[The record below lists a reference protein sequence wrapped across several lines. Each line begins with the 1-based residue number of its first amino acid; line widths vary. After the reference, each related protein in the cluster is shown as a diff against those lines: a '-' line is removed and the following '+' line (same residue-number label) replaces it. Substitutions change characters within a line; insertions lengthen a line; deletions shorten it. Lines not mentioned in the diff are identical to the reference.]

1 MYEDRT
7 FETIL
12 SDAKKEVGNGVQT
25 GEGSLVFTA
34 LAALAYEMQKL
45 YIQLDYVYRQ
55 SHADTADLEELVKI
69 TQDRGIYR
77 KVATYAEVLIE
88 ANCTVPIGSRFSLKS
103 FHYAVSGVINA
114 GKFQYRAACE
124 ESGSGPNG
132 LTGEVTAIDY
142 VDGLEKAEIKEILIS
157 GEDDESRD
165 ALYTRYLQ
173 SFTTES
179 FGGNIAQYKEKVEA
193 IAGVGGCK
201 VEPVWNGPGTVRVI
215 VLSSEFGT
223 CSEYLIKQIQEA
235 AIPSESGRGYGW
247 APIDHA
253 VTIES
258 VDAVRI
264 NVTTKLSYM
273 SGYSWSSVGAAVKEK
288 IAEYLKSI
296 AMEWKNGDETTKST
310 IYISKLQAAVL
321 DVDGVVDI
329 AETTLNSSRANL
341 VLDWNQIPILG
352 EVTTAQ

>member
-7 FETIL
+7 FEAIL
-12 SDAKKEVGNGVQT
+12 SDAKKEAGTGAQT
-25 GEGSLVFTA
+25 GEGTLVYNA
-34 LAALAYEMQKL
+34 LAVLAYEMQKL

-77 KVATYAEVLIE
+77 KAATYAEVMIE

-103 FHYAVSGVINA
+103 FHYAVSEVINA
-114 GKFQYRAACE
+114 GKFQYRAVCE

-165 ALYTRYLQ
+165 ALYMRYLQ

-179 FGGNIAQYKEKVEA
+179 FGGNIAQYKEQVEA

-215 VLSSEFGT
+215 VISSEYGT
-223 CSEYLIKQIQEA
+223 CSEYLVKQIQEA
-235 AIPSESGRGYGW
+235 AVPAENGSGYGF
-247 APIDHA
+247 APIDHI

-258 VDAVRI
+258 VDAIQI
-264 NVTTKLSYM
+264 NVSTKLSYM
-273 SGYSWSSVGAAVKEK
+273 SGYSWSSVGVAVKEK

-296 AMEWKNGDETTKST
+296 AMEWKNGNETTKST
-310 IYISKLQAAVL
+310 IYVSKLQAAVL
-321 DVDGVVDI
+321 DVEGVVDI
-329 AETTLNSSRANL
+329 SETTLNGSGANL
-341 VLDWNQIPILG
+341 VLNWNQIPVVG
-352 EVTTAQ
+352 EVTAQ

>member
-7 FETIL
+7 FEAIL
-12 SDAKKEVGNGVQT
+12 SDAKKEAGTGVQT
-25 GEGSLVFTA
+25 GEGTLVYNA
-34 LAALAYEMQKL
+34 LAVLAYEMQKL

-77 KVATYAEVLIE
+77 KAATYAEVMIE

-103 FHYAVSGVINA
+103 FHYAVSEVINA
-114 GKFQYRAACE
+114 GKFQYRVVCE

-179 FGGNIAQYKEKVEA
+179 FGGNIAQYKEQVEA

-215 VLSSEFGT
+215 VISSEYGT
-223 CSEYLIKQIQEA
+223 CSEYLVKQIQEA
-235 AIPSESGRGYGW
+235 AVPAENGSGYGF
-247 APIDHA
+247 APIDHI
-253 VTIES
+253 VTVES
-258 VDAVRI
+258 VDAIQVNI
-264 NVTTKLSYM
+264 STKLSYM
-273 SGYSWSSVGAAVKEK
+273 SGYSWSSIGAAVKEK

-310 IYISKLQAAVL
+310 IYVSKLQAAVL
-321 DVDGVVDI
+321 DVEGVVDI
-329 AETTLNSSRANL
+329 SETTLNGSGANL
-341 VLDWNQIPILG
+341 VLNWNQIPVVG
-352 EVTTAQ
+352 EVTAQ

>member
-12 SDAKKEVGNGVQT
+12 SDAKKEAGTGVQT
-25 GEGSLVFTA
+25 GEGTLVYNA
-34 LAALAYEMQKL
+34 LAVLAYEMQKL

-77 KVATYAEVLIE
+77 KAATYAEVMIE

-103 FHYAVSGVINA
+103 FHYAVSGAINA
-114 GKFQYRAACE
+114 GKVQYRAVCE

-165 ALYTRYLQ
+165 DLYTRYLQ

-179 FGGNIAQYKEKVEA
+179 FGGNIAQYKEQVEA

-215 VLSSEFGT
+215 VISSEYGT
-223 CSEYLIKQIQEA
+223 CSEYLVKQIQEA
-235 AIPSESGRGYGW
+235 AVPAENGSGYGF
-247 APIDHA
+247 APIDHI
-253 VTIES
+253 VTVES
-258 VDAVRI
+258 VDAIQVNI
-264 NVTTKLSYM
+264 STKLSYM
-273 SGYSWSSVGAAVKEK
+273 SGYSWSSIGAAVKEK

-310 IYISKLQAAVL
+310 IYVSKLQAAVL
-321 DVDGVVDI
+321 DVEGVVDI
-329 AETTLNSSRANL
+329 SETTLNGSGANL
-341 VLDWNQIPILG
+341 VLNWNQIPVVG
-352 EVTTAQ
+352 EVTAQ

>member
-12 SDAKKEVGNGVQT
+12 SDAKKEAGTGVQT
-25 GEGSLVFTA
+25 GEGTLVYNA
-34 LAALAYEMQKL
+34 LAVLAHAMQKL

-77 KVATYAEVLIE
+77 KAATYAEVMIE

-114 GKFQYRAACE
+114 GKFQYRAVCE

-165 ALYTRYLQ
+165 DLYTRYLQ

-179 FGGNIAQYKEKVEA
+179 FGGNIAQYKEQVEA

-215 VLSSEFGT
+215 VISSEYGT
-223 CSEYLIKQIQEA
+223 CSEYLVKQIQEA
-235 AIPSESGRGYGW
+235 AVPAENGSGYGF
-247 APIDHA
+247 APIDHI
-253 VTIES
+253 VTVES
-258 VDAVRI
+258 VDAIQVNI
-264 NVTTKLSYM
+264 STKLSYM
-273 SGYSWSSVGAAVKEK
+273 SGYSWSSIGAAVKEK

-310 IYISKLQAAVL
+310 IYVSKLQAAVL
-321 DVDGVVDI
+321 DVEGVVDI
-329 AETTLNSSRANL
+329 SETTLNGSGANL
-341 VLDWNQIPILG
+341 VLNWNQIPVVG
-352 EVTTAQ
+352 EVTAQ

>member
-25 GEGSLVFTA
+25 GEGSLVFNA

-69 TQDRGIYR
+69 TQDRGI
-77 KVATYAEVLIE
+77 
-88 ANCTVPIGSRFSLKS
+88 LKS

-223 CSEYLIKQIQEA
+223 CS
-235 AIPSESGRGYGW
+235 
-247 APIDHA
+247 
-253 VTIES
+253 
-258 VDAVRI
+258 
-264 NVTTKLSYM
+264 
-273 SGYSWSSVGAAVKEK
+273 
-288 IAEYLKSI
+288 
-296 AMEWKNGDETTKST
+296 
-310 IYISKLQAAVL
+310 
-321 DVDGVVDI
+321 DI
-329 AETTLNSSRANL
+329 
-341 VLDWNQIPILG
+341 
-352 EVTTAQ
+352 

>member
-12 SDAKKEVGNGVQT
+12 SDAKKEAGTGVQT
-25 GEGSLVFTA
+25 GEGTLVYNA
-34 LAALAYEMQKL
+34 LAVLAYEMQKL

-77 KVATYAEVLIE
+77 KAATYAEVMIE

-103 FHYAVSGVINA
+103 FHYAVSGAINA
-114 GKFQYRAACE
+114 GKFQYRAVCE

-165 ALYTRYLQ
+165 DLYTRYLQ

-179 FGGNIAQYKEKVEA
+179 FGGNIAQYKEQVEA

-215 VLSSEFGT
+215 VISSEYGT
-223 CSEYLIKQIQEA
+223 CSEYLVKQIQEA
-235 AIPSESGRGYGW
+235 AVPVENGSGYGF
-247 APIDHA
+247 APIDHI
-253 VTIES
+253 VTVES
-258 VDAVRI
+258 VDAIQVNI
-264 NVTTKLSYM
+264 STKLSYM
-273 SGYSWSSVGAAVKEK
+273 SGYSWSSIGAAVKEK

-310 IYISKLQAAVL
+310 IYVSKLQAAVL
-321 DVDGVVDI
+321 DVEGVVDI
-329 AETTLNSSRANL
+329 SETTLNGSGANL
-341 VLDWNQIPILG
+341 VLNWNQIPVVG
-352 EVTTAQ
+352 EVTAQ

>member
-7 FETIL
+7 FEAIL
-12 SDAKKEVGNGVQT
+12 SDAKKEAGTGVQT
-25 GEGSLVFTA
+25 GEGTLVYNA
-34 LAALAYEMQKL
+34 LAVLAYEMQKL

-77 KVATYAEVLIE
+77 KAATYAEVMIE

-103 FHYAVSGVINA
+103 FHYAVSEVINA
-114 GKFQYRAACE
+114 GKFQYRAVCE

-165 ALYTRYLQ
+165 ALYMRYLQ

-179 FGGNIAQYKEKVEA
+179 FGGNIAQYKEQVEA

-215 VLSSEFGT
+215 VISSEYRT
-223 CSEYLIKQIQEA
+223 CSEYLVKQIQEA
-235 AIPSESGRGYGW
+235 AVPAENGSGYGF
-247 APIDHA
+247 APIDHI
-253 VTIES
+253 VTVES
-258 VDAVRI
+258 VDAIQVNI
-264 NVTTKLSYM
+264 STKLSYM
-273 SGYSWSSVGAAVKEK
+273 SGYSWSSIGAAVKEK
-288 IAEYLKSI
+288 IADYLKSI

-310 IYISKLQAAVL
+310 IYVSKLQAAVL
-321 DVDGVVDI
+321 DVEGVVDI
-329 AETTLNSSRANL
+329 SETTLNGSGANL
-341 VLDWNQIPILG
+341 VLNWNQIPVVG
-352 EVTTAQ
+352 EVTAQ